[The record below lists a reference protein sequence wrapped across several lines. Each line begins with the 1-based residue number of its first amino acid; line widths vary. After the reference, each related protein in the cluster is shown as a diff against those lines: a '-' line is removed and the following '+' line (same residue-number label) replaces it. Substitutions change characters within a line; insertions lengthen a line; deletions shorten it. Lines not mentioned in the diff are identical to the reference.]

1 MANETREELLPPE
14 SETDVRPSAPI
25 PWLRWGAGAL
35 LASGALVFT
44 FAFAAV
50 QPNLRPKRELQTG
63 ISCLAVSCG
72 RFSANKVVG
81 FCDGAADSDECNEH
95 CCGDIQC
102 DKISDFSCSSTLGL
116 TFVPR
121 EVPEHMKGMHMND
134 LLCKGA

>member
-1 MANETREELLPPE
+1 MANETREELLPTE
-14 SETDVRPSAPI
+14 SEAETRTSAPVA
-25 PWLRWGAGAL
+25 WFRWGAGVL
-35 LASGALVFT
+35 LASAALAFT
-44 FAFAAV
+44 LAAAA
-50 QPNLRPKRELQTG
+50 QPNLRAKRELQTG

-102 DKISDFSCSSTLGL
+102 DRISDFSCSAAHGPL
-116 TFVPR
+116 FMAR
-121 EVPEHMKGMHMND
+121 EVPEHMRGIHMND